1 MAQKKTKLL
10 AVVLLVVLVAAAA
23 AAYLSLRPEAQAGSK
38 TVVLTVTHG
47 DGSINERTL
56 RTDAATLREA
66 MEEAALVEGEDGPYG
81 LFVHAVD
88 GETVN
93 ESDQEWWC
101 FSKDGEMLM
110 TGVDDTMISD
120 GEHYEAVFT
129 VGYDAF

>member
-23 AAYLSLRPEAQAGSK
+23 AAYLCLRPEAQTGSK

-88 GETVN
+88 GESVN

-129 VGYDAF
+129 VGYDGF